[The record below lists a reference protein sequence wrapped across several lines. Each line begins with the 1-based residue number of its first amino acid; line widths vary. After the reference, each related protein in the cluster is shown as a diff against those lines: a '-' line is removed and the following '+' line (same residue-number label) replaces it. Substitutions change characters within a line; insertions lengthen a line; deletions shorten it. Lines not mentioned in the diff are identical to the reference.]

1 MGNEMPI
8 SESVLNKYEILTPFD
23 HNENV
28 FLVKDRE
35 TKELF
40 VEKVISIHNP
50 DLYLQMKEHPLEG
63 VPRIYGIYSE
73 NGKTIII
80 EEYIHGLNLMQ
91 MTMNNG
97 CWEEKKVVS
106 LIDSLCHILDQLHRM
121 DPPVIHKD
129 IKPGNLIL
137 NQESRLY
144 LIDFNISREV
154 NPNSAVDTMPMV
166 SPHFSAP
173 EAYGF
178 GQSDARSDIY
188 SIGAT
193 MHYLLTGGYLKET
206 TYQGPL
212 KGIINKCT
220 MMDPESRYQSVNEL
234 KKDLEER
241 GKYIE
246 EDRSDNSFEKLKR
259 LLPPGFRSGK
269 LWRMIIALIGYA
281 LIIALCFT
289 MEIES
294 TLREPFAVVDLWVER
309 IGVFI
314 FFILSIFI
322 LFNYR
327 DCLNRIP
334 GINRIKWGI
343 LRRFLCIFILFSV
356 ILAIL
361 VLFVSVMSNF

>member
-8 SESVLNKYEILTPFD
+8 SESVLDKYEILTPFD
-23 HNENV
+23 NNENV
-28 FLVKDRE
+28 FLVKDCE

-40 VEKVISIHNP
+40 VEKVIAIHNP
-50 DLYLQMKEHPLEG
+50 DLYLQMKEHPFEG

-73 NGKTIII
+73 NDKTIII

-91 MTMNNG
+91 MTANNG
-97 CWEEKKVVS
+97 PWEEKKVVS
-106 LIDSLCHILDQLHRM
+106 LMRSLCLILDQLHRM

-154 NPNSAVDTMPMV
+154 NPNSAIDTMPMV

-178 GQSDARSDIY
+178 GQTDARSDIY

-206 TYQGPL
+206 AYEGPL
-212 KGIINKCT
+212 RGIINKCT

-234 KKDLEER
+234 KKDLEEW
-241 GKYIE
+241 GKCTE
-246 EDRSDNSFEKLKR
+246 ENKSVNNKR
-259 LLPPGFRSGK
+259 DFVSYLPPGFRGKK
-269 LWRMIIALIGYA
+269 LWRMLVALIGYA
-281 LIIALCFT
+281 LIIDLSFT
-289 MEIES
+289 MEIQS
-294 TLREPFAVVDLWVER
+294 TLREPFAVVDLWLER

-314 FFILSIFI
+314 FFILTICI

-334 GINRIKWGI
+334 GINRIKSGI
-343 LRRFLCIFILFSV
+343 LRRLLCVFILFSV

-361 VLFVSVMSNF
+361 VLFVSVMSGF